1 MRILASTR
9 GAVGPLGLA
18 LMLAAA
24 AGLASAKPTDEQLAA
39 IKASCRSDFMA
50 NCWGVPRGG
59 AEAFQCLKDHL
70 ASLSAPCQQAVKAVI
85 SAATPPASSGT
96 AATAAKPAGETKPA
110 AAAPD
115 SAAAPASA
123 GTGNTATT
131 LSAGEA
137 ASTEA
142 APSSATKTGGS
153 TEQGAPSPG
162 AAAQGSAA
170 VSASQ
175 PNAAVKKPAAASSA
189 AVQGAES
196 GAAAKASGAASA
208 AKAKS
213 AVNGAAAPVTPASTG
228 SAAPPDVGFIPPRK
242 KVMLARACRSDFN
255 AHCPGVDLGEG
266 RAVACLEANKATLTP
281 DCREA
286 LAKIVP

>member
-110 AAAPD
+110 AAA

-123 GTGNTATT
+123 GTGNTATS

-153 TEQGAPSPG
+153 TEQGAP
-162 AAAQGSAA
+162 
-170 VSASQ
+170 
-175 PNAAVKKPAAASSA
+175 
-189 AVQGAES
+189 
-196 GAAAKASGAASA
+196 
-208 AKAKS
+208 
-213 AVNGAAAPVTPASTG
+213 
-228 SAAPPDVGFIPPRK
+228 
-242 KVMLARACRSDFN
+242 
-255 AHCPGVDLGEG
+255 
-266 RAVACLEANKATLTP
+266 
-281 DCREA
+281 
-286 LAKIVP
+286 